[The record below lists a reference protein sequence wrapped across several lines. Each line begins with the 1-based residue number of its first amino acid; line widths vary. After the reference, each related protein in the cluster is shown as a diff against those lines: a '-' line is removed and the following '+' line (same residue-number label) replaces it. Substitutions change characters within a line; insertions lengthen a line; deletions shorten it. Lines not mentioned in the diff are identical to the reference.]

1 MTKQKAKTAAAER
14 ALSRAFVQFRN
25 VEPVSRIL
33 RTRDRDVI
41 NPDDDVIDFSSDE
54 SQQTNIV
61 TIFADFAGVSSPT
74 SQVTSSSSSAATAVE
89 NDVSQ

>member
-1 MTKQKAKTAAAER
+1 LTKQKAKTAAAER